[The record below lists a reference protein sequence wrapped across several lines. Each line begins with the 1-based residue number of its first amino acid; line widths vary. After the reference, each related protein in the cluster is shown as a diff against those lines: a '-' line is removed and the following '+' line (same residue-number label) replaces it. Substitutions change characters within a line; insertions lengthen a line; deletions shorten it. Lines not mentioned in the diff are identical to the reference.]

1 MPAVRSIILR
11 IDASSAAQRR
21 AGVPTSDG
29 VRGVRQRN
37 LIPWRSVANLCACAR
52 AGRPL
57 PAGVL
62 WTGGSVLQGQRLC
75 WRSALQGSQPELG
88 EEVGRGHPGEGKL
101 DEQLLRQRLPL
112 VLSTARC
119 VVDDPESWH

>member
-11 IDASSAAQRR
+11 IDASS
-21 AGVPTSDG
+21 
-29 VRGVRQRN
+29 
-37 LIPWRSVANLCACAR
+37 WRSGVLIRLHLPVFGAYGSGILSLGSALANLCACAR

-62 WTGGSVLQGQRLC
+62 WTGGSVVQGQRLC

-101 DEQLLRQRLPL
+101 DLLLRRQRLHL

-119 VVDDPESWH
+119 VVDELGSRH